1 LYAII
6 TIVVVSSLS
15 FFLVLNVVPSNQNT
29 QMWLDQHTTIF
40 HQLEMTHETLRNAE
54 ANHQSFLVTGEK
66 RFLDAYKTA
75 RDNLQKQIVM
85 LRGMRQDDPQYSE
98 NVRQLSNQLTTV
110 FGGYDQTVKTRQ
122 TQGVAAARTLDESG
136 QQTDDR
142 KTLAQSIEKLQEQ
155 EFKAVEERT
164 LKYNNL
170 ISAGPYP
177 WLAFIMVAGLLGV
190 ILIISTQKKQDS
202 TDSKRIGEL
211 TEELTHARAQLEHI
225 SNLDIA
231 TDALNLRGLEQIL
244 KVEEN
249 RINRGTGNLIAVMVA
264 CDDFTKIV
272 EEKGATSG
280 EKILR
285 EITKRIIGTL
295 RPSDHVARTGDDEF
309 LVLLPDTQLAYG
321 MRVAERLRLVVQE
334 SDQPEF
340 KTSNGPLTLSLGVT
354 AVPNEVKG
362 KDEII
367 EIGRQALQKGK
378 QAGKNSVLVNRPNR
392 EIATTTQSLIEQLL
406 AKESYRAVYQP
417 IINLSTKEVVGFELL
432 IRGPEGAFESPDD
445 LFRLSVENNIL
456 TKVDTQCLRSC
467 TELSTN
473 IASLMRVHLNLFP
486 STILDTD
493 PQELI
498 SIFPSDRDGKVFCIE
513 ISEQHFIGDPSYM
526 RDRLLALRHAGI
538 LIAVDDIGFGR
549 ASLETLILLE
559 PDIVKVDRKY
569 VNGIGTDPAKVR
581 LLKRLANVAKSLGV
595 EMIAEGIEDASDLPV
610 LGELGIHFGQG
621 FLWGK
626 LLEVLPPSQDEQRN
640 MFLS

>member
-1 LYAII
+1 
-6 TIVVVSSLS
+6 
-15 FFLVLNVVPSNQNT
+15 
-29 QMWLDQHTTIF
+29 MWLDQHTSIF

-54 ANHQSFLVTGEK
+54 ANHQSFVITGEK
-66 RFLDAYKTA
+66 RWLDAYKTA
-75 RDNLQKQIVM
+75 KENLQKQIVM

-98 NVRQLSNQLTTV
+98 NVRQLSNQLSTV
-110 FGGYDQTVKTRQ
+110 FGGYDQTIKVRQ
-122 TQGVAAARTLDESG
+122 TQGVEAARNLDESS
-136 QQTDDR
+136 QHMDDR
-142 KTLAQSIEKLQEQ
+142 KALTLSIEKLQEQ

-190 ILIISTQKKQDS
+190 ILIISTQKRQDS

-231 TDALNLRGLEQIL
+231 TDALNMRGLEQVL

-249 RINRGTGNLIAVMVA
+249 RINRGTGSLIAVMVA
-264 CDDFTKIV
+264 CDDFNKII
-272 EEKGATSG
+272 EEKGTTAA
-280 EKILR
+280 EKVLR
-285 EITKRIIGTL
+285 EITKRIVGTL

-321 MRVAERLRLVVQE
+321 MRVAERLRLVVLE
-334 SDQPEF
+334 SDVPEF
-340 KTSNGPLTLSLGVT
+340 KTANGPITLSLGVT

-362 KDEII
+362 KDDII
-367 EIGRQALQKGK
+367 EIARQALERSK
-378 QAGKNSVLVNRPNR
+378 QAGKNSVSVNRNTR
-392 EIATTTQSLIEQLL
+392 EATTTQSLIEQLL

-417 IINLSTKEVVGFELL
+417 IINLSTKEVVGFEML

-456 TKVDTQCLRSC
+456 TKVDLQCLRLC
-467 TELSTN
+467 TELSSN
-473 IASLMRVHLNLFP
+473 IASLMRVHLNIFP

-498 SIFPSDRDGKVFCIE
+498 SIFPTNKEGKVFCIE
-513 ISEQHFIGDPSYM
+513 ISEQHFIGDPAYM

-569 VNGIGTDPAKVR
+569 VNGIGTDPTKVR
-581 LLKRLANVAKSLGV
+581 MLKRLANVAKSLGV
-595 EMIAEGIEDASDLPV
+595 EMIAEGIENAGDLPV

-626 LLEVLPPSQDEQRN
+626 LLEVVPPTQDDQRN

>member
-1 LYAII
+1 M
-6 TIVVVSSLS
+6 VVSSLS
-15 FFLVLNVVPSNQNT
+15 FFLVLNVVPSSQNT
-29 QMWLDQHTTIF
+29 QMWLDQHTSIF

-54 ANHQSFLVTGEK
+54 ANHQSFIITGEK
-66 RFLDAYKTA
+66 RWLDAYKTA
-75 RDNLQKQIVM
+75 RENLQKQIVM

-98 NVRQLSNQLTTV
+98 NVRQLSNQLSTV
-110 FGGYDQTVKTRQ
+110 FAGYDQTIKVRQ
-122 TQGVAAARTLDESG
+122 TQGVEAARNLDESG
-136 QQTDDR
+136 QHMDDR
-142 KTLAQSIEKLQEQ
+142 KALTLSIEKLQEQ

-190 ILIISTQKKQDS
+190 ILIISTQKRQDS

-211 TEELTHARAQLEHI
+211 TEELIHARAQLEHI

-231 TDALNLRGLEQIL
+231 TDALNMRGLEQVL

-249 RINRGTGNLIAVMVA
+249 RINRGTGSLIAVMVA
-264 CDDFTKIV
+264 CDDFNKII
-272 EEKGATSG
+272 EEKGTTVA
-280 EKILR
+280 EKVLR
-285 EITKRIIGTL
+285 EITKRIVGTL
-295 RPSDHVARTGDDEF
+295 RPSDHVARTGDNEF

-321 MRVAERLRLVVQE
+321 MRVAERLRIVVLE
-334 SDQPEF
+334 SDVPEF
-340 KTSNGPLTLSLGVT
+340 KTANGPITLSLGVT

-362 KDEII
+362 KDDII
-367 EIGRQALQKGK
+367 EIARHALERSK
-378 QAGKNSVLVNRPNR
+378 QAGKNSVSVNRNTH
-392 EIATTTQSLIEQLL
+392 EATTTQSLIEQLL

-417 IINLSTKEVVGFELL
+417 IVNLSTKEVVGFEML

-456 TKVDTQCLRSC
+456 TKVDLQCLRSC
-467 TELSTN
+467 TELSSN
-473 IASLMRVHLNLFP
+473 IASLMRVHLNIFP

-498 SIFPSDRDGKVFCIE
+498 SIFPANKEGKVFCIE
-513 ISEQHFIGDPSYM
+513 ISEQHFIGDPAYM

-569 VNGIGTDPAKVR
+569 VNGIGTDPTKVR

-595 EMIAEGIEDASDLPV
+595 EMIAEGIENAGDLPV

-626 LLEVLPPSQDEQRN
+626 LLEVVPPTQDDQRN

>member
-1 LYAII
+1 
-6 TIVVVSSLS
+6 
-15 FFLVLNVVPSNQNT
+15 
-29 QMWLDQHTTIF
+29 MWLDQHTSIF

-54 ANHQSFLVTGEK
+54 ANHQSFVITGEK
-66 RFLDAYKTA
+66 RWLDAYKTA
-75 RDNLQKQIVM
+75 RENLQKQIVM

-98 NVRQLSNQLTTV
+98 NVRQLSNQLSTV
-110 FGGYDQTVKTRQ
+110 FAGYDQTIKVRQ
-122 TQGVAAARTLDESG
+122 TQGVEAARTLDESN
-136 QQTDDR
+136 QHMDDR
-142 KTLAQSIEKLQEQ
+142 KALTLSIEKLQEQ

-231 TDALNLRGLEQIL
+231 TDALNMRGLEQVL

-249 RINRGTGNLIAVMVA
+249 RINRGTGSLIAVMVA
-264 CDDFTKIV
+264 CDDFNKLV
-272 EEKGATSG
+272 EEKGTTTA
-280 EKILR
+280 ERVLR
-285 EITKRIIGTL
+285 EITKRIVGTL

-321 MRVAERLRLVVQE
+321 MRVAERLRLVVLE
-334 SDQPEF
+334 SDVPEF
-340 KTSNGPLTLSLGVT
+340 KTANGPITLSLGVT
-354 AVPNEVKG
+354 AVPNEAKG
-362 KDEII
+362 KDDII
-367 EIGRQALQKGK
+367 EIARQALERSK
-378 QAGKNSVLVNRPNR
+378 QAGKNSVSVNRNTR
-392 EIATTTQSLIEQLL
+392 EATTTQSLIEQLL

-417 IINLSTKEVVGFELL
+417 IVNLSTKEVVGFEML

-456 TKVDTQCLRSC
+456 TKVDLQCLRSC
-467 TELSTN
+467 TELSNN
-473 IASLMRVHLNLFP
+473 IASLMRVHLNIFP

-498 SIFPSDRDGKVFCIE
+498 SIFPTNKEGKVFCIE
-513 ISEQHFIGDPSYM
+513 ISEQHFIGDPAYM

-569 VNGIGTDPAKVR
+569 VNGIGTDPTKVR
-581 LLKRLANVAKSLGV
+581 MLKRLANVAKSLGV
-595 EMIAEGIEDASDLPV
+595 EMIAEGIENAGDLPV
-610 LGELGIHFGQG
+610 LSELGIHFGQG

-626 LLEVLPPSQDEQRN
+626 LLEVVPPTQDDQRN

>member
-1 LYAII
+1 
-6 TIVVVSSLS
+6 
-15 FFLVLNVVPSNQNT
+15 
-29 QMWLDQHTTIF
+29 MWLDQHTSIF

-54 ANHQSFLVTGEK
+54 ANHQSFIITGEK
-66 RFLDAYKTA
+66 RWLDAYKTA
-75 RDNLQKQIVM
+75 RENLQKQIVM

-98 NVRQLSNQLTTV
+98 NVRQLSNQLSTV
-110 FGGYDQTVKTRQ
+110 FAGYDQTIKVRQ
-122 TQGVAAARTLDESG
+122 TQGVEAARNLDESG
-136 QQTDDR
+136 QHMDDR
-142 KTLAQSIEKLQEQ
+142 KALTLSIEKLQEQ

-190 ILIISTQKKQDS
+190 ILIISTQKRQDS

-211 TEELTHARAQLEHI
+211 TEELIHARAQLEHI

-231 TDALNLRGLEQIL
+231 TDALNMRGLEQVL

-249 RINRGTGNLIAVMVA
+249 RINRGTGSLIAVMVA
-264 CDDFTKIV
+264 CDDFNKII
-272 EEKGATSG
+272 EEKGTTVA
-280 EKILR
+280 EKVLR
-285 EITKRIIGTL
+285 EITKRIVGTL
-295 RPSDHVARTGDDEF
+295 RPSDHVARTGDNEF

-321 MRVAERLRLVVQE
+321 MRVAERLRIVVLE
-334 SDQPEF
+334 SDVPEF
-340 KTSNGPLTLSLGVT
+340 KTANGPITLSLGVT

-362 KDEII
+362 KDDII
-367 EIGRQALQKGK
+367 EIARHALERSK
-378 QAGKNSVLVNRPNR
+378 QAGKNSVSVNRNTH
-392 EIATTTQSLIEQLL
+392 EATTTQSLIEQLL

-417 IINLSTKEVVGFELL
+417 IVNLSTKEVVGFEML

-456 TKVDTQCLRSC
+456 TKVDLQCLRSC
-467 TELSTN
+467 TELSSN
-473 IASLMRVHLNLFP
+473 IASLMRVHLNIFP

-498 SIFPSDRDGKVFCIE
+498 SIFPANKEGKVFCIE
-513 ISEQHFIGDPSYM
+513 ISEQHFIGDPAYM

-569 VNGIGTDPAKVR
+569 VNGIGTDPTKVR

-595 EMIAEGIEDASDLPV
+595 EMIAEGIENAGDLPV

-626 LLEVLPPSQDEQRN
+626 LLEVVPPTQDDQRN

>member
-1 LYAII
+1 M
-6 TIVVVSSLS
+6 VVSSLS
-15 FFLVLNVVPSNQNT
+15 FILVLNVVPSNQNT
-29 QMWLDQHTTIF
+29 QMWLDQHTSIF

-54 ANHQSFLVTGEK
+54 ANHQSFVITGEK
-66 RFLDAYKTA
+66 RWLDAYKTA
-75 RDNLQKQIVM
+75 KENLQKQIVM

-98 NVRQLSNQLTTV
+98 NVRQLSNQLSTV
-110 FGGYDQTVKTRQ
+110 FGGYDQTIKVRQ
-122 TQGVAAARTLDESG
+122 TQGVEAARNLDESS
-136 QQTDDR
+136 QHMDDR
-142 KTLAQSIEKLQEQ
+142 KALTLSIEKLQEQ

-190 ILIISTQKKQDS
+190 ILIISTQKRQDS

-231 TDALNLRGLEQIL
+231 TDALNMRGLEQVL

-249 RINRGTGNLIAVMVA
+249 RINRGTGSLIAVMVA
-264 CDDFTKIV
+264 CDDFNKII
-272 EEKGATSG
+272 EEKGTTAA
-280 EKILR
+280 EKVLR
-285 EITKRIIGTL
+285 EITKRIVGTL

-321 MRVAERLRLVVQE
+321 MRVAERLRLVVLE
-334 SDQPEF
+334 SDVPEF
-340 KTSNGPLTLSLGVT
+340 KTANGPITLSLGVT

-362 KDEII
+362 KDDII
-367 EIGRQALQKGK
+367 EIARQALERSK
-378 QAGKNSVLVNRPNR
+378 QAGKNSVSVNRNTR
-392 EIATTTQSLIEQLL
+392 EATTTQSLIEQLL

-417 IINLSTKEVVGFELL
+417 IINLSTKEVVGFEML

-456 TKVDTQCLRSC
+456 TKVDLQCLRLC
-467 TELSTN
+467 TELSSN
-473 IASLMRVHLNLFP
+473 IASLMRVHLNIFP

-498 SIFPSDRDGKVFCIE
+498 SIFPTNKEGKVFCIE
-513 ISEQHFIGDPSYM
+513 ISEQHFIGDPAYM

-569 VNGIGTDPAKVR
+569 VNGIGTDPTKVR
-581 LLKRLANVAKSLGV
+581 MLKRLANVAKSLGV
-595 EMIAEGIEDASDLPV
+595 EMIAEGIENAGDLPV

-626 LLEVLPPSQDEQRN
+626 LLEVVPPTQDDQRN

>member
-1 LYAII
+1 M
-6 TIVVVSSLS
+6 VVSSLS

-29 QMWLDQHTTIF
+29 QMWLDQHTSIF

-54 ANHQSFLVTGEK
+54 ANHQSFIVTGEK
-66 RFLDAYKTA
+66 RWLDTYKTA
-75 RDNLQKQIVM
+75 RENLQKQVVM

-98 NVRQLSNQLTTV
+98 NVRQLSNQLSTV
-110 FGGYDQTVKTRQ
+110 FAGYDQTIKVRQ
-122 TQGVAAARTLDESG
+122 TQGVQAARTLDESS
-136 QQTDDR
+136 QQMDDR
-142 KTLAQSIEKLQEQ
+142 KALTQSIEKLQEQ

-231 TDALNLRGLEQIL
+231 TDALNLRGLEQVL

-249 RINRGTGNLIAVMVA
+249 RINRGTGSLIAVMVA
-264 CDDFTKIV
+264 CDDFNKII
-272 EEKGATSG
+272 EEKGATTA
-280 EKILR
+280 EKVLR
-285 EITKRIIGTL
+285 EITKRIVGTL

-321 MRVAERLRLVVQE
+321 MRVAERLRIVVLE
-334 SDQPEF
+334 SDVPEF
-340 KTSNGPLTLSLGVT
+340 RTVNGPITLSLGVT
-354 AVPNEVKG
+354 AVPHEVKG
-362 KDEII
+362 KDDII
-367 EIGRQALQKGK
+367 EIARQALQRGK
-378 QAGKNSVLVNRPNR
+378 QAGKNSVSVNRNTR
-392 EIATTTQSLIEQLL
+392 EATTTQSLIEQLL

-417 IINLSTKEVVGFELL
+417 IINLSTREVVGFEML

-456 TKVDTQCLRSC
+456 TKVDLQCLRLC
-467 TELSTN
+467 TELSSN
-473 IASLMRVHLNLFP
+473 IASLMRVHLNIFP

-498 SIFPSDRDGKVFCIE
+498 SIFPTNKEGKVFCIE
-513 ISEQHFIGDPSYM
+513 ISEQHFIGDPAYM

-569 VNGIGTDPAKVR
+569 VNGIGTDPTKVR
-581 LLKRLANVAKSLGV
+581 MLKRLANVAKSLGV
-595 EMIAEGIEDASDLPV
+595 EMIAEGIENAADLPV

-626 LLEVLPPSQDEQRN
+626 LLEVVPPTQDDQRN

>member
-1 LYAII
+1 
-6 TIVVVSSLS
+6 
-15 FFLVLNVVPSNQNT
+15 
-29 QMWLDQHTTIF
+29 MWLDQHTSIF

-54 ANHQSFLVTGEK
+54 ANHQSFVVTGEK
-66 RFLDAYKTA
+66 RWLDAYRTA
-75 RDNLQKQIVM
+75 RENLQKQVVM

-98 NVRQLSNQLTTV
+98 NVRQLSNQLSTV
-110 FGGYDQTVKTRQ
+110 FAGYDQTIKVRQ
-122 TQGVAAARTLDESG
+122 TQGVQAARTLDESS
-136 QQTDDR
+136 QQMDDR
-142 KTLAQSIEKLQEQ
+142 KALTQSIEKLQEQ

-190 ILIISTQKKQDS
+190 ILIISTQKKQDT

-231 TDALNLRGLEQIL
+231 TDALNMRGLEQVL

-249 RINRGTGNLIAVMVA
+249 RINRGTGSLIAVMVS
-264 CDDFTKIV
+264 CDDFDKIT
-272 EEKGATSG
+272 EEKGTTAA
-280 EKILR
+280 EKVLR
-285 EITKRIIGTL
+285 EITKRIVGTL
-295 RPSDHVARTGDDEF
+295 RPSDHVARTGDNEF

-321 MRVAERLRLVVQE
+321 MRVAERLRLVVLE
-334 SDQPEF
+334 SDVPEF
-340 KTSNGPLTLSLGVT
+340 RTATGPITLSLGVT
-354 AVPNEVKG
+354 AVPNDVKG
-362 KDEII
+362 KDDII
-367 EIGRQALQKGK
+367 EIARQALQRGK
-378 QAGKNSVLVNRPNR
+378 QAGKNSVSVNRNTR
-392 EIATTTQSLIEQLL
+392 EATTTQSLIEQLL

-417 IINLSTKEVVGFELL
+417 IINLSTREVVGFEML

-456 TKVDTQCLRSC
+456 TKVDLQCLRLC
-467 TELSTN
+467 TELSSN
-473 IASLMRVHLNLFP
+473 IASLMRVHLNIFP

-498 SIFPSDRDGKVFCIE
+498 SIFPSNREGKVFCVE
-513 ISEQHFIGDPSYM
+513 ISEQHFIGDPAYM

-569 VNGIGTDPAKVR
+569 VNGIGTDPTKVR
-581 LLKRLANVAKSLGV
+581 MLKRLANVAKSLGV
-595 EMIAEGIEDASDLPV
+595 EMIAEGIENAADLPV

-626 LLEVLPPSQDEQRN
+626 LLEVVPPTQDDQRN

>member
-1 LYAII
+1 
-6 TIVVVSSLS
+6 VVVSSLS
-15 FFLVLNVVPSNQNT
+15 FILVLNVVPSNQNT
-29 QMWLDQHTTIF
+29 QMWLDQHTSIF

-54 ANHQSFLVTGEK
+54 ANHQSFVITGEK
-66 RFLDAYKTA
+66 RWLDAYKTA
-75 RDNLQKQIVM
+75 KENLQKQIVM

-98 NVRQLSNQLTTV
+98 NVRQLSNQLSTV
-110 FGGYDQTVKTRQ
+110 FGGYDQTIKVRQ
-122 TQGVAAARTLDESG
+122 TQGVEAARNLDESS
-136 QQTDDR
+136 QHMDDR
-142 KTLAQSIEKLQEQ
+142 KALTLSIEKLQEQ

-190 ILIISTQKKQDS
+190 ILIISTQKRQDS

-231 TDALNLRGLEQIL
+231 TDALNMRGLEQVL

-249 RINRGTGNLIAVMVA
+249 RINRGTGSLIAVMVA
-264 CDDFTKIV
+264 CDDFNKII
-272 EEKGATSG
+272 EEKGTTAA
-280 EKILR
+280 EKVLR
-285 EITKRIIGTL
+285 EITKRIVGTL

-321 MRVAERLRLVVQE
+321 MRVAERLRLVVLE
-334 SDQPEF
+334 SDVPEF
-340 KTSNGPLTLSLGVT
+340 KTANGPITLSLGVT

-362 KDEII
+362 KDDII
-367 EIGRQALQKGK
+367 EIARQALERSK
-378 QAGKNSVLVNRPNR
+378 QAGKNSVSVNRNTR
-392 EIATTTQSLIEQLL
+392 EATTTQSLIEQLL

-417 IINLSTKEVVGFELL
+417 IINLSTKEVVGFEML

-456 TKVDTQCLRSC
+456 TKVDLQCLRLC
-467 TELSTN
+467 TELSSN
-473 IASLMRVHLNLFP
+473 IASLMRVHLNIFP

-498 SIFPSDRDGKVFCIE
+498 SIFPTNKEGKVFCIE
-513 ISEQHFIGDPSYM
+513 ISEQHFIGDPAYM

-569 VNGIGTDPAKVR
+569 VNGIGTDPTKVR
-581 LLKRLANVAKSLGV
+581 MLKRLANVAKSLGV
-595 EMIAEGIEDASDLPV
+595 EMIAEGIENAGDLPV

-626 LLEVLPPSQDEQRN
+626 LLEVVPPTQDDQRN